1 VYSIDTIPAAGLLL
15 LKKGDFP
22 VPDIAEFQKILGVSF
37 KKPALLEQA
46 LVHSS
51 YINENP
57 AYALGHNERMEF
69 LGDAVLNFIVADKL
83 YREFPDLS
91 EGRMT
96 RLRAVLV
103 RGNTLARIARNIRLG
118 DFLFMG
124 KGEESSG
131 GRNKTPN
138 LAGALEA
145 VIAAVYL
152 DLGAKAAANMVHGL
166 LAEDWQ
172 KLITLEADIDY
183 KSKLQEFTQSKYQST
198 PVYRLVSESGP
209 DHDKVFQIEVIVN
222 KKTLA
227 AAAGKSKKMAETE
240 AARLALQKL
249 TDDFTV

>member
-1 VYSIDTIPAAGLLL
+1 M
-15 LKKGDFP
+15 
-22 VPDIAEFQKILGVSF
+22 PDITEFQKILGVSF
-37 KKPALLEQA
+37 KRPALLEQA

-57 AYALGHNERMEF
+57 AYTLGHNERLEF
-69 LGDAVLNFIVADKL
+69 LGDAVLNFIVAERL

-103 RGNTLARIARNIRLG
+103 RGDTLAKIARNIRLG
-118 DFLFMG
+118 DFLLMG

-152 DLGAKAAANMVHGL
+152 DLGARATAKMVHKL
-166 LAEDWQ
+166 LVADWQ
-172 KLITLEADIDY
+172 KLTSLEAEIDY

-198 PVYRLVSESGP
+198 PVYRLMSETGP
-209 DHDKVFQIEVIVN
+209 DHNKVFRIEVIVN
-222 KKTLA
+222 NKALA
-227 AAAGKSKKMAETE
+227 AAEGKSKKMAETE
-240 AARLALQKL
+240 AARLALQEL
-249 TDDFTV
+249 S

>member
-1 VYSIDTIPAAGLLL
+1 ML
-15 LKKGDFP
+15 
-22 VPDIAEFQKILGVSF
+22 DIAEFQKILGVSF

-57 AYALGHNERMEF
+57 AYTPGHNERLEF

-103 RGNTLARIARNIRLG
+103 RGDTLAKIARNIKLG

-124 KGEESSG
+124 KGEEASG
-131 GRNKTPN
+131 GRNKAPN

-152 DLGAKAAANMVHGL
+152 DLGVRAATKLVHGL

-172 KLITLEADIDY
+172 KLTSLEADIDY
-183 KSKLQEFTQSKYQST
+183 KSKLQEYTQSKYRST
-198 PVYRLVSESGP
+198 PVYRLVSETGP
-209 DHDKVFQIEVIVN
+209 DHNKVFRIKVIVN
-222 KKTLA
+222 DKALA
-227 AAAGKSKKMAETE
+227 VAKGKSKKLAETE

-249 TDDFTV
+249 TDDFTG

>member
-1 VYSIDTIPAAGLLL
+1 MPNIV
-15 LKKGDFP
+15 
-22 VPDIAEFQKILGVSF
+22 EFLKILGVSF
-37 KKPALLEQA
+37 KRPALLEQA

-57 AYALGHNERMEF
+57 DYTLGHNERLEF
-69 LGDAVLNFIVADKL
+69 LGDAVLNYIVADKL

-103 RGNTLARIARNIRLG
+103 RGDTLAKIARNIRLG

-124 KGEESSG
+124 KGEESTG

-152 DLGAKAAANMVHGL
+152 DLGSKATIKMVHGL
-166 LAEDWQ
+166 MAEDWQ
-172 KLITLEADIDY
+172 KLTSAEADVDY
-183 KSKLQEFTQSKYQST
+183 KSKLQEFTQSKYQSI
-198 PVYRLVSESGP
+198 PVYRLVTETGP
-209 DHDKVFQIEVIVN
+209 DHDKVFKIEVFVN
-222 KKTLA
+222 NKALA
-227 AAAGKSKKMAETE
+227 TAKGKSKKMAETE
-240 AARLALQKL
+240 TARLALQKL
-249 TDDFTV
+249 ADDFTE

>member
-1 VYSIDTIPAAGLLL
+1 M
-15 LKKGDFP
+15 
-22 VPDIAEFQKILGVSF
+22 PDIVEFQKILGVSF

-57 AYALGHNERMEF
+57 AHTLGHNERLEF
-69 LGDAVLNFIVADKL
+69 LGDAVLNYIVADKL

-103 RGNTLARIARNIRLG
+103 RGDTLAKIARNIRLG
-118 DFLFMG
+118 DFLFLG

-152 DLGAKAAANMVHGL
+152 DLGVKAAIKLVHGL

-172 KLITLEADIDY
+172 KLTSLEADIDY
-183 KSKLQEFTQSKYQST
+183 KSKLQEFTQSKYRST
-198 PVYRLVSESGP
+198 PVYRLVSETGP
-209 DHDKVFQIEVIVN
+209 DHDKVFRIKVIVN
-222 KKTLA
+222 DKALA
-227 AAAGKSKKMAETE
+227 VAKGKSKKLAETE

-249 TDDFTV
+249 TADFTE

>member
-1 VYSIDTIPAAGLLL
+1 
-15 LKKGDFP
+15 
-22 VPDIAEFQKILGVSF
+22 VPDIAELQKTLGVSF
-37 KKPALLEQA
+37 KRPALLEQA
-46 LVHSS
+46 IVHSS

-57 AYALGHNERMEF
+57 AYNLGHNERMEF
-69 LGDAVLNFIVADKL
+69 LGDAVLSFVVADKL
-83 YREFPDLS
+83 YREFPDFS

-103 RGNTLARIARNIRLG
+103 RGDTLAKIARNIKLG
-118 DFLFMG
+118 NFLLMG

-131 GRNKTPN
+131 GRNKAAN

-152 DLGAKAAANMVHGL
+152 DLGAKAAAKVVHGL
-166 LAEDWQ
+166 LAKDWQ
-172 KLITLEADIDY
+172 KLTSLEADIDY

-209 DHDKVFQIEVIVN
+209 DHKKVFQIKVIIN
-222 KKTLA
+222 KKTIA
-227 AAAGKSKKMAETE
+227 AAEGKSKKMAETE

>member
-1 VYSIDTIPAAGLLL
+1 M
-15 LKKGDFP
+15 
-22 VPDIAEFQKILGVSF
+22 PDIAEFQKILGVSF

-57 AYALGHNERMEF
+57 AYTLGHNERLEF

-103 RGNTLARIARNIRLG
+103 RGDTLAKIARNIRLG

-124 KGEESSG
+124 KGEEASG
-131 GRNKTPN
+131 GRNKAPN

-152 DLGAKAAANMVHGL
+152 DLGVRAATKLVHGL

-172 KLITLEADIDY
+172 KLTSLEADIDY
-183 KSKLQEFTQSKYQST
+183 KSKLQEFTQSKYRST
-198 PVYRLVSESGP
+198 PVYRLVSETGP
-209 DHDKVFQIEVIVN
+209 DHNKVFRIKVIVN
-222 KKTLA
+222 DKALA
-227 AAAGKSKKMAETE
+227 VAKGKSKKLAETE

-249 TDDFTV
+249 TDDFTG

>member
-1 VYSIDTIPAAGLLL
+1 M
-15 LKKGDFP
+15 
-22 VPDIAEFQKILGVSF
+22 PDIAEFQKILGVSF
-37 KKPALLEQA
+37 KKPVLLEQA

-57 AYALGHNERMEF
+57 AYTPGHNERLEF

-103 RGNTLARIARNIRLG
+103 RGDTLAKIARNIKLG

-124 KGEESSG
+124 KGEEASG
-131 GRNKTPN
+131 GRNKAPN

-152 DLGAKAAANMVHGL
+152 DLGVRAATKLVHGL

-172 KLITLEADIDY
+172 KLTSLEADIDY
-183 KSKLQEFTQSKYQST
+183 KSKLQEFTQSKYRST
-198 PVYRLVSESGP
+198 PVYRLVSETGP
-209 DHDKVFQIEVIVN
+209 DHNKVFRIKVIVN
-222 KKTLA
+222 DKALA
-227 AAAGKSKKMAETE
+227 VAKGKSKKLAETE

-249 TDDFTV
+249 TDDFTG